1 MSAGP
6 RRSSRALVLL
16 PLALIVVIT
25 VADVLS
31 PPQIHLGPLLVVA
44 PAITASF
51 AGTRLTA
58 LVSLLAVAALT
69 VIGVMRDGITTSNHE
84 TQIVGLIAVSGVVV
98 SFTALRDRHARELT
112 QVRSVAEAAQRVLLR
127 PLPTRV
133 GPLRIASI
141 YLAAEEEAQVGGDLY
156 AAARTT
162 SGTRLLVGDVRG
174 KGLTSLSEAS
184 LLLGAF
190 RAAAHLQASLPDL
203 AAYLDGSVSW
213 DLAAAGS
220 GDLTAAD
227 PGNGDTAGD
236 AGDADGTNGT
246 GGLDGADAEDGLG
259 GADRR
264 QAGDRL
270 ESPEIESTESFIT
283 AVILEIPDEGDWIQ
297 VINCGHPPPL
307 LLHQGD
313 VLALEAARPAPPL
326 GLGNLAATGYHT
338 DEFRFAPKD
347 RLLIYTD
354 GVIEA
359 RDAGRTFYP
368 LSERVGAWATE
379 PPALLLQH
387 LQRDLLVHA
396 GGRLGDDA
404 AIVAVERVEQVEG
417 EPWNGERASTEP
429 VRTERVNGQ
438 R

>member
-1 MSAGP
+1 M
-6 RRSSRALVLL
+6 LL

-25 VADVLS
+25 IVDVLS

-69 VIGVMRDGITTSNHE
+69 VIGIMRDGLTTSNHE
-84 TQIVGLIAVSGVVV
+84 VQIAGLIAVSGIVV

-133 GPLRIASI
+133 GPLRIASV
-141 YLAAEEEAQVGGDLY
+141 YLAAEAEAQVGGDLY

-162 SGTRLLVGDVRG
+162 DGTRLIVGDVRG
-174 KGLTSLSEAS
+174 KGLTSLGEAS

-213 DLAAAGS
+213 DLAAAVGQDAGGAAEQ
-220 GDLTAAD
+220 GDPAD
-227 PGNGDTAGD
+227 GPGEGAGD
-236 AGDADGTNGT
+236 AGDGPA
-246 GGLDGADAEDGLG
+246 AEH
-259 GADRR
+259 
-264 QAGDRL
+264 L

-283 AVILEIPDEGDWIQ
+283 AVILEIPDHGNWIK

-307 LLHQGD
+307 LMHQGE
-313 VLALEAARPAPPL
+313 VLALDADRPAPPL
-326 GLGNLAATGYHT
+326 GLGSLAQNGYHA
-338 DEFRFAPKD
+338 DEFPFAPHD

-359 RDAGRTFYP
+359 RDATRTFYP
-368 LSERVGAWATE
+368 LAERLRAWATE
-379 PPALLLQH
+379 HPGPLLHH
-387 LQRDLLVHA
+387 LQRDLLAYA

-404 AIVAVERVEQVEG
+404 AIVAVERLGREQPTRSGGG
-417 EPWNGERASTEP
+417 ESGTSSQSSST
-429 VRTERVNGQ
+429 VRPSP
-438 R
+438 